1 MFAGGFEQTLR
12 WFIQRLKAEAKS
24 SVVHRDQR
32 PGAEF
37 EKRLDG
43 FLWIHVNFAASW
55 RFIRTDR
62 KQRNLYP
69 VAIANLSKAGKVG
82 AVAAVKNRAA
92 VCRDDKSTEV
102 AMQIRQKPCAPVMTR
117 CERNFERAKLDGL
130 PVIELVHDVEAEIVY
145 QVTYAH
151 RHNDR
156 LVGSHAAQRPP
167 VEMIEMSVS
176 HQDEIN
182 RWQMMNLEARLL
194 QTLDYLEPLRPVR
207 IDQDIDFVGL
217 NKK

>member
-1 MFAGGFEQTLR
+1 MFACGFEQALR
-12 WFIQRLKAEAKS
+12 RFMQRFKAEAKS
-24 SVVHRDQR
+24 SIVHRDQR
-32 PGAEF
+32 PGPEF
-37 EKRLDG
+37 EKCLDRL
-43 FLWIHVNFAASW
+43 LWIHVNFATSR
-55 RFIRTDR
+55 RFVRTDR
-62 KQRNLYP
+62 KQRNLNS
-69 VAIANLSKAGKVG
+69 VAIANFSKAGKVG
-82 AVAAVKNRAA
+82 AVAAVKNGAA

-102 AMQIRQKPCAPVMTR
+102 AMQIRQKPRAPVMTG
-117 CERNFERAKLDGL
+117 CQRNFERAKLNCL
-130 PVIELVHDVEAEIVY
+130 PVIELVHDVETEIVY
-145 QVTYAH
+145 QVAYAD

-156 LVGSHAAQRPP
+156 LVGRNAAQRTP

-207 IDQDIDFVGL
+207 IDQDIDFVSL

>member
-1 MFAGGFEQTLR
+1 MHRF
-12 WFIQRLKAEAKS
+12 KAEAKS

-32 PGAEF
+32 PGAE
-37 EKRLDG
+37 LDKCLDR
-43 FLWIHVNFAASW
+43 FFWIHVNFAASW
-55 RFIRTDR
+55 RFVRTDR
-62 KQRNLYP
+62 KQRNLNP
-69 VAIANLSKAGKVG
+69 VAIANLSKAGKVS
-82 AVAAVKNRAA
+82 AVASVKNGAT

-117 CERNFERAKLDGL
+117 CQRNFEWTKLDGL
-130 PVIELVHDVEAEIVY
+130 PVIELVHDMEAEIVH

-151 RHNDR
+151 RHNNR
-156 LVGSHAAQRPP
+156 LVGRYAAQRTP

-176 HQDEIN
+176 HQDEID

-207 IDQDIDFVGL
+207 IDQDIDFVSL